1 MELGERIKQARQKAH
16 LSQEKVAELI
26 GVSRQAVTKWES
38 GQSAPNTENLFRLAE
53 ILGITV
59 DQLIATEDN
68 SRSIAEEVYRM
79 IKDEEAKKEA
89 QRKAQSGKNVLV
101 FFCIL
106 GTYILIYLAGKFS
119 SWDKENIPLFPWII
133 TLVSTQHSY
142 LFGWLLKSD
151 LFHYSM
157 IFSSLAALLGL
168 RRLSLTT
175 LAGFIVGM
183 LLGESL
189 GGHPQLVVPWYHYGW
204 AIWGGIYLG
213 SWAFGLWLQKMG
225 DIALRDKKFL
235 LWILSFLGMV
245 GAVTVFVILAIPPY
259 ARA

>member
-16 LSQEKVAELI
+16 LSQEKVAEII

-59 DQLIATEDN
+59 DQLIAPEDS

-79 IKDEEAKKEA
+79 IKDEEAKKA
-89 QRKAQSGKNVLV
+89 ATQRLQSRKNIQLCFCVL
-101 FFCIL
+101 
-106 GTYILIYLAGKFS
+106 GAYILIYLTGKLL
-119 SWDKENIPLFPWII
+119 SWDRSDMPLFPWII
-133 TLVSTQHSY
+133 TLVSTRHSY

-157 IFSSLAALLGL
+157 LFSALTALGGW
-168 RRLSLTT
+168 RRLSRTT
-175 LAGFIVGM
+175 LTGFVAGLI
-183 LLGESL
+183 LGEVL
-189 GGHPQLVVPWYHYGW
+189 GGLPQLVAPGYHYGW
-204 AIWGGIYLG
+204 ALWGGIFLI
-213 SWAFGLWLQKMG
+213 SWAMGLWLQKMG
-225 DIALRDKKFL
+225 AISLRDKQFR
-235 LWILSFLGMV
+235 LWILIFLITIA
-245 GAVTVFVILAIPPY
+245 AVCICILLAIPPY